1 MNKNAATLVND
12 KKQGIQLNN
21 DIIGVILKALIIY
34 SGYTKIIES
43 RIKSWINGLITIFVF
58 ICF

>member
-43 RIKSWINGLITIFVF
+43 CIKSWVNGIITIFVF